1 VETPYVLVEIK
12 VAFRHG
18 HIVNAQPEFRDCVAR
33 AQEFRV
39 PVQTVWLAAHAAWQE
54 RLQGNPA

>member
-1 VETPYVLVEIK
+1 VDIK
-12 VAFRHG
+12 VACRHG

-39 PVQTVWLAAHAAWQE
+39 PVQTVWLAAQAAWQK
-54 RLQGNPA
+54 RLQGDPA